1 MKIKLT
7 TKDLI
12 SAGAF
17 GAIYLVLLTVLSS
30 MILPIVPI
38 LYLATPLIAGII
50 LGSVYMLYSLK
61 VPRTGSIFYSRCA
74 CRTDYLYGYILSAD
88 CRYRMGR
95 DCRTYRSRKTPQF
108 CQSSY
113 RKLLCV

>member
-1 MKIKLT
+1 MKTKLT

-61 VPRTGSIFYSRCA
+61 VPRTGSIF
-74 CRTDYLYGYILSAD
+74 ILAVLVGLITSLA
-88 CRYRMGR
+88 
-95 DCRTYRSRKTPQF
+95 TF
-108 CQSSY
+108 
-113 RKLLCV
+113 